1 MMTNDRISVVTE
13 TGIIAILRGDYAT
26 HVLALADALLAG
38 GVRALEV
45 TMNSPGAL
53 EMIAALARHCGDRM
67 LVGGG
72 TVLTEAHVK
81 QVADSGGR
89 FVVSPDVYPPVI
101 EQALRLGLEPF
112 PGAFTATEVR
122 TALRAGARF
131 IKLFPAM
138 PAGAAYLRQL
148 RGPLGEVA
156 FVPTG
161 GIDSEN
167 IPAFIQAG
175 AVAFG
180 LGGSLIPK
188 RLTGAQVELDAVQTA
203 AAQIISLI
211 RETRAELG

>member
-1 MMTNDRISVVTE
+1 MSSNPISAVTD
-13 TGIIAILRGDYAT
+13 TGIIAILRGDYAE
-26 HVLALADALLAG
+26 HVRDLADALLAG

-53 EMIAALARHCGDRM
+53 VMIADLAQHCGDRM

-72 TVLTEAHVK
+72 TLLTEAQVR
-81 QVADSGGR
+81 QVADAGGR
-89 FVVSPDVYPPVI
+89 FVVSPDVHPPVI

-122 TALRAGARF
+122 TALRAGARY

-138 PAGAAYLRQL
+138 PAGAGYLRQL
-148 RGPLGEVA
+148 RGPLSEVD

-161 GIDSEN
+161 GVDADN

-175 AVAFG
+175 AAAFG
-180 LGGSLIPK
+180 VGGSLIP
-188 RLTGAQVELDAVQTA
+188 RSLTGAQAELDGVQA
-203 AAQIISLI
+203 AAARLITLI
-211 RETRAELG
+211 RQTRTTLE